1 MKHDMKYPLQIIGLH
16 PGSLTPTKD
25 AAATISNADVLSG
38 GKRLL
43 ESFPEFKGPKVPFAS
58 PVKEYAKT
66 LKQLLLEGKKV
77 ILLADGD
84 PLLFGI
90 AASLIPFLGK
100 ENVVISPA
108 VSAIQIGSARLA
120 HSWKDFEI
128 ISLHGRDDYSP
139 LFGAMQRNRD
149 CAVYTDATNTPQA
162 IAQRLI
168 EKGVDNYSMTVL
180 AQLET
185 QDEQVIQGEPEAFLN
200 FTCPDLNIVILTSK
214 NKDRSTPLFGRD
226 DDSFTREKGLITK
239 LPVRS
244 AGIALLGLS
253 EGQTVWDLGA
263 GCGSVAIEAS
273 FIGAGSRFFAV
284 EKKAE
289 RIAMI
294 KENIRN
300 FRAWTVEP
308 VCGEMPQALTELP
321 DPDRIFMGGG
331 IGRGDSVIREAAERL
346 KPGGRLV
353 VHAILMGSIQ
363 RTRDL
368 FEELGWNWH
377 SMQIQASTSDKLAGD
392 IRYKAHN
399 PVTILWA
406 DKPEGQ

>member
-1 MKHDMKYPLQIIGLH
+1 MKHPLQIIGLH
-16 PGSLTPTKD
+16 PGSLKPTAE
-25 AAATISNADVLSG
+25 AAANISKADVLSG

-43 ESFPEFKGPKVPFAS
+43 KAFPKFKGKKIPFAS
-58 PVKEYAKT
+58 PMDEYGRT
-66 LKQLLLEGKKV
+66 LEKQLKKGKRV
-77 ILLADGD
+77 VLLADGD

-90 AASLIPFLGK
+90 AASLIPLLGK
-100 ENVVISPA
+100 ENVVVSPA
-108 VSAIQIGSARLA
+108 VSAIQIGAARLTR
-120 HSWKDFEI
+120 SWKDFEI
-128 ISLHGRDDYSP
+128 ISLHGRNDYSP
-139 LFGAMQRNRD
+139 LFGAMQHKKD
-149 CAVYTDATNTPQA
+149 CAIYTDKTNSPQV

-168 EKGVDNYSMTVL
+168 EKGVDNYSMAVL

-185 QDEQVIQGEPEAFLN
+185 PEEIIAQGRPETFLN
-200 FTCPDLNIVILTSK
+200 FSCADLNIVILTAD
-214 NKDRSTPLFGRD
+214 NKKHSSPLFGRE

-244 AGIALLGLS
+244 AGIALLDLRGQ
-253 EGQTVWDLGA
+253 QTVWDLGA

-273 FIGAGSRFFAV
+273 FIGTDSRFFAV
-284 EKKAE
+284 EKKPE

-294 KENIRN
+294 KENILN
-300 FRAWTVEP
+300 FRAWTVES
-308 VCGEMPQALTELP
+308 VCGDMPQALENLP
-321 DPDRIFMGGG
+321 DPERIFMGGG
-331 IGRGDSVIREAAERL
+331 IGRDDSVIREAAKRL

-368 FEELGWNWH
+368 FEELGWNWQ

-406 DKPEGQ
+406 DKPEG

>member
-1 MKHDMKYPLQIIGLH
+1 MKHPLQIIGLH
-16 PGSLTPTKD
+16 PGTLKPTTE
-25 AAATISNADVLSG
+25 AAATISKADVLSG

-43 ESFPEFKGPKVPFAS
+43 ESFPEFKGPKIPFAS
-58 PVKEYAKT
+58 PVKEYAET
-66 LKQLLLEGKKV
+66 LRKMLQESKKV
-77 ILLADGD
+77 VLLADGD

-90 AASLIPFLGK
+90 ASSLIPLLGK
-100 ENVVISPA
+100 ENVVVTPA
-108 VSAIQIGSARLA
+108 VSAIQVSSARLA
-120 HSWKDFEI
+120 RSWKDFEI
-128 ISLHGRDDYSP
+128 ISLHGRNDYSP

-149 CAVYTDATNTPQA
+149 CAVYTDSINTPQT
-162 IAQRLI
+162 IARRLV
-168 EKGVDNYSMTVL
+168 EKGVNNYSMAVL
-180 AQLET
+180 SRLET
-185 QDEQVIQGEPEAFLN
+185 PDEQVTQGEPESFLD
-200 FTCPDLNIVILTSK
+200 FTCPDLNIVILTA
-214 NKDRSTPLFGRD
+214 KDKELSTPLFGRD

-244 AGIALLGLS
+244 AGIALLGLRDK
-253 EGQTVWDLGA
+253 QTVWDLGA

-273 FIGAGSRFFAV
+273 FIGSGSRFYAV

-300 FRAWTVEP
+300 FRAWTVDP
-308 VCGEMPQALTELP
+308 ICGDMPQALAELP

-368 FEELGWNWH
+368 FEELGWDWH